1 MKKLLGIVVLGLL
14 LCNVGFSKDKHDSL
28 KKNVGIKSKDT
39 TIKGWKFESSNKLKE
54 LIKEGK
60 IQYVYRVSYAKNG
73 EPVRYGKTSQRFEL
87 RSDCTDKDG
96 SDCAKATESV
106 IRSEVFLDYD
116 LQMKNKSE
124 YWVAWSVYIPED
136 YVLYHNKTGMGQFH
150 SNQGPMPSLWEFKL
164 WNDSKSSGYQLV
176 NSVTGGTVKNFNAC
190 GGSSVVLEKM
200 AGNDK
205 FHWCETKYY
214 KYNLMSLKEF
224 YSYRG
229 KWLDFIVNVK
239 WDQRTIEEG
248 GKGFFKLWINGE
260 QKVNYSGQTMHK
272 ARQYGNKYKVTF
284 QYGLYNERTPG
295 SGYTDKDISNPIVV
309 YYDEMWRV
317 KSCKKLKLER
327 FGYSCDALG
336 QGGKTE
342 PDSIEEKDLNM
353 PSNES
358 ENNNESENSENNNES
373 ENNVEFIVV
382 IKNKDDPKYLY
393 KVRGKSKEEVEKKG
407 LMKCK
412 QTYPDLSGSGN
423 TGCYVHYSST
433 VRFGQ

>member
-1 MKKLLGIVVLGLL
+1 MKKLLGIVVLSLL
-14 LCNVGFSKDKHDSL
+14 ICNAGFSKDKHDSL
-28 KKNVGIKSKDT
+28 KKNVGIKNKDT
-39 TIKGWKFESSNKLKE
+39 TIKGWSFESSNQLKE

-96 SDCAKATESV
+96 SDCAKAAEST
-106 IRSEVFLDYD
+106 IRSEVFLDGD
-116 LQMKNKSE
+116 FEMKNKSE
-124 YWVAWSVYIPED
+124 YWIAWSVYIPED
-136 YVLYHNKTGMGQFH
+136 YVLYHRKTGMGQFH
-150 SNQGPMPSLWEFKL
+150 SNRGPMPSLWEFKL
-164 WNDSKSSGYQLV
+164 FNDSKSSGYQLW

-200 AGNDK
+200 SGNDK

-214 KYNLMSLKEF
+214 KYTLMSLKEF

-248 GKGFFKLWINGE
+248 GKGYFKLWINGE

-284 QYGLYNERTPG
+284 QYGLYNDREPG
-295 SGYTDKDISNPIVV
+295 YGYTDKDISNPIVV
-309 YYDEMWRV
+309 YYDEVWRV

-327 FGYSCDALG
+327 FGYSCATLG
-336 QGGKTE
+336 KNGKTE
-342 PDSIEEKDLNM
+342 PDIITEKDLNM
-353 PSNES
+353 PSNEP
-358 ENNNESENSENNNES
+358 EKNES

-433 VRFGQ
+433 VVFGQ